1 VSFVFYRLNEGRI
14 HRIRMT
20 RYTGS
25 LSDFEN

>member
-1 VSFVFYRLNEGRI
+1 VSFVFYKLKEGRI

-25 LSDFEN
+25 LSDFDD